1 MPQEP
6 QIDFTD
12 RTIVITGAASGM
24 GEACVNI
31 FSANGANVVAVDRD
45 ESGLDRVSAN
55 RHSVRTVVGD
65 VANSSL
71 SEIAI
76 EEAVSNFG
84 RVDVL
89 VNAAGII
96 LRAGTVDTDDA
107 GWQQVMDVN
116 VNGVFYMCRAAVRQ
130 MLKQTP
136 DPERGA
142 IVNFGSVAGKVIW
155 GNQTAYCASKG
166 AVHQITRSIALD
178 HATDKIR
185 VNAVCPG
192 EIETPMLKSGR
203 DRAPSAEDLHALA
216 QTVPMKR
223 LGQAD
228 EVARVVAFLAST
240 GASYMTGS
248 LVDVDAGYTIP

>member
-1 MPQEP
+1 MSQ
-6 QIDFTD
+6 QLNIDFTN
-12 RTIVITGAASGM
+12 RTVIITGAASGM
-24 GEACVNI
+24 GEAC
-31 FSANGANVVAVDRD
+31 ANVFARGGANIVAVDRD
-45 ESGLDRVSAN
+45 EAGLKRVAADLDA
-55 RHSVRTVVGD
+55 VRCVAGD
-65 VANSSL
+65 VSDSAL
-71 SEIAI
+71 SETAV
-76 EEAVSNFG
+76 EEAVSSFG

-130 MLKQTP
+130 MLKQPP

-223 LGQAD
+223 LGQAE
-228 EVARVVAFLAST
+228 EVARVVAFLASN